1 MKRNEKKVKKALN
14 EFIKECRKRFG
25 KNLQSIVFFGSRVK
39 GLARDDSDFDILIV
53 MNKLPDIKQRFDL
66 VSDIETK
73 IFEKYKIKISTLL
86 FEPEEIFEPIN
97 PLLFGILTGY
107 KVLFGEK
114 EFRKNLER
122 AKIWIKRINPIY
134 IEGERKWKIKELI

>member
-53 MNKLPDIKQRFDL
+53 MNKLPDIKERFDL

-114 EFRKNLER
+114 KFRKNLDR

>member
-53 MNKLPDIKQRFDL
+53 MNKLPDIKERFDL

>member
-14 EFIKECRKRFG
+14 EFIKECKKRFG

-53 MNKLPDIKQRFDL
+53 MNKLPDIKERFDL